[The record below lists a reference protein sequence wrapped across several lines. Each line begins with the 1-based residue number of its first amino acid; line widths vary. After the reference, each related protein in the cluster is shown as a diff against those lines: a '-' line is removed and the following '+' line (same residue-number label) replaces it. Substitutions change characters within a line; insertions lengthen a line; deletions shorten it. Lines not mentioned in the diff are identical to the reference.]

1 MTEDSK
7 YTFFPSM
14 RRGLSTRITAV
25 GRRRGFI
32 NVSLKLESWPK
43 GNTPELKSLPNKTVE
58 IYGPGDIRGF
68 DERVVVRT
76 DPKHSPE
83 IGDFEPNYF
92 PMIEFAE
99 PDFAWRYSPEVLDN
113 SDNGNLLPW
122 ITLIAL
128 KEDEY
133 EEGARGDDQ
142 VPWIA
147 IKDSVPLPD
156 LSQAGYW
163 AHLHIAGDVATKA
176 AREAV
181 VRNERDRVICR
192 LLCPRHLEPKSRYTA
207 FVVPTFKLGVYAG
220 LGWKPG
226 DGDLANTLAWDID
239 KRESD
244 MKIPY
249 YFKWSFGTGLRGDF
263 EYAVR
268 LLRAQAPADGV
279 GYRTLD
285 CSNPGYGV
293 PAVNRTEP
301 PPEESHI
308 IDMGGALIPITDG
321 KTNVDTGA
329 PREADEEFRKA
340 LARLL
345 NREKLI
351 IEDVDFFKEVTI
363 SVNEWGKDVRIACQ
377 TVRASSCTLMYG
389 STKALGEKTPL
400 GDPDSLEKVH
410 YVNLT
415 DISPGQK
422 IYFKISA
429 TESNGH
435 THGTDVLKFF
445 IPDVPTVLPPLYGRW
460 HAARTFVDHQE
471 SSDKPWFHELN
482 LDPKFRSAAG
492 MGSMVVQKQQNALMT
507 SAWEQLGSIEAA
519 NDIIR
524 RAQLGRELTGAVHDK
539 LDGLGLDDFLQITG
553 PVHRRTRLDRCPK
566 KYDEHGMGKTAYV
579 HFKEKTDVPDVV
591 FDRALQ
597 RLRGPFRKRQKNNN
611 SRQGNFIQKLF
622 NSDIAA
628 AGPHEEPMGTPSSAA
643 FGDIEKVSDEMVN
656 VVNDTIG
663 DIFHEPEE
671 QEVIPPATLED
682 VQEAIICSLDPTHT
696 ICDRTR
702 QQIELSSGAE
712 VNCFERIMAY
722 PKFPQPMY
730 KTLKQDQLISGLE
743 KISQNSI
750 TLLKSNRKFIESFMA
765 GFNHGLA
772 GELLWRE
779 YPTDQRGSYARQFW
793 DPSDYLPPKN
803 KPDDDSMERWRER
816 LKDIRPLDEW
826 KGTLGEHRVPRLKK
840 EDQIEEKVVL
850 VVRGDLLKKHPNT
863 RIYAIKATIDEND
876 EPIPYLE
883 EFAGSFNENVSK
895 NNFPEPV
902 TPVFSGQIEPDI
914 TFLGFPI
921 DETKAL
927 GYFFVFEERPMEIRF
942 GLDVPTGE
950 ESPDSL
956 SNLAWNQVGM
966 VEENENG
973 YIDMNTEVRPKDD
986 DSKVWG
992 ESSSSARIASITF
1005 QKAFRMSIHADKL
1018 ISLK

>member
-1 MTEDSK
+1 
-7 YTFFPSM
+7 
-14 RRGLSTRITAV
+14 
-25 GRRRGFI
+25 
-32 NVSLKLESWPK
+32 
-43 GNTPELKSLPNKTVE
+43 
-58 IYGPGDIRGF
+58 
-68 DERVVVRT
+68 
-76 DPKHSPE
+76 
-83 IGDFEPNYF
+83 
-92 PMIEFAE
+92 
-99 PDFAWRYSPEVLDN
+99 
-113 SDNGNLLPW
+113 GNLLPW

-147 IKDSVPLPD
+147 IKDSAPLPD

-163 AHLHIAGDVATKA
+163 AHLHIAGDVEKNPDA
-176 AREAV
+176 ADM

-220 LGWKPG
+220 MGWKPG
-226 DGDLANTLAWDID
+226 DDDLANTLAWDID
-239 KRESD
+239 DRESD

-263 EYAVR
+263 EYTVR
-268 LLRAQAPADGV
+268 LLRAQAPAEGV
-279 GYRTLD
+279 GCRPLD

-301 PPEESHI
+301 PPEESYI

-321 KTNVDTGA
+321 KTNVDAGA

-363 SVNEWGKDVRIACQ
+363 SVNEWGTVVRISCQ

-389 STKALGEKTPL
+389 STKALGKTTPL
-400 GDPDSLEKVH
+400 GDPESLEKVH

-429 TESNGH
+429 TESNGNDIH
-435 THGTDVLKFF
+435 DTDVLSFV

-471 SSDKPWFHELN
+471 SSDKSWFHELN

-539 LDGLGLDDFLQITG
+539 LNGLGLDDSLQITG
-553 PVHRRTRLDRCPK
+553 PVYRRTRLDRCPK
-566 KYDEHGMGKTAYV
+566 KYDEHTMGITAYV

-591 FDRALQ
+591 FDPAFQ
-597 RLRGPFRKRQKNNN
+597 RIARPRGPFRKRQKNNN
-611 SRQGNFIQKLF
+611 SQQGNFVQKLF

-628 AGPHEEPMGTPSSAA
+628 AGPHKEPKGTPSSAA
-643 FGDIEKVSDEMVN
+643 FGDIEKVSDNMPKDAFGGIN
-656 VVNDTIG
+656 G
-663 DIFHEPEE
+663 IFPESE
-671 QEVIPPATLED
+671 IQKEIPPATLED

-730 KTLKQDQLISGLE
+730 KTIKQDQLVPGLE

-750 TLLKSNRKFIESFMA
+750 TLLKSNRTFIESFMA
-765 GFNHGLA
+765 GFNHGFA

-803 KPDDDSMERWRER
+803 KRDPDSMNRWRER
-816 LKDIRPLDEW
+816 LKDIRHLHDWED
-826 KGTLGEHRVPRLKK
+826 TLGEHRVPRLKE
-840 EDQIEEKVVL
+840 EDQIEDKVVL
-850 VVRGDLLKKHPNT
+850 VIRGDLLKKHPNT
-863 RIYAIKATIDEND
+863 RIYAIKATIDKD
-876 EPIPYLE
+876 GEPIPYLK
-883 EFAGSFNENVSK
+883 EFIDSFNENVSK

-921 DETKAL
+921 FEDEAL
-927 GYFFVFEERPMEIRF
+927 STTNTAMGHFFVFEERPMEIRF
-942 GLDVPTGE
+942 GLDVPTDE
-950 ESPDSL
+950 LVDQPDLL
-956 SNLAWNQVGM
+956 SNLAWDQVGR
-966 VEENENG
+966 VKDNENG